1 MHPFIILSQGVLLLL
16 LLIAASVRPGA
27 QSRSAILRRRF
38 ASRAPGLALAPVP
51 LSSDSTSLAGV
62 PLRILLSDR
71 ASPGALLRDTLLT
84 RPSRD
89 D

>member
-16 LLIAASVRPGA
+16 LLLAANVRPGA
-27 QSRSAILRRRF
+27 QGQAAILRRR
-38 ASRAPGLALAPVP
+38 RGCRVPAPVP
-51 LSSDSTSLAGV
+51 LSHDSTSLAGV

-71 ASPGALLRDTLLT
+71 AGSGALLRDTLLT